1 MRILSE
7 VGYMVF
13 LMAVYYAV
21 THWLGAEFMANF
33 TAFMFDDYIR
43 LWVVHFQPMMPG
55 LGHPAVIVILL
66 ALIVMMIPG
75 FLRISRLA
83 AALIIAVFAVRLA
96 FLAFGAAGA
105 PAPSFTLAIMA
116 AFALGWLFL
125 ASAIG
130 DGGLW
135 GWLRGLNHAD

>member
-1 MRILSE
+1 MRILFE
-7 VGYMVF
+7 IGYMVF
-13 LMAVYYAV
+13 LMAIYYAV

-43 LWVVHFQPMMPG
+43 IWTVHLQPMMPG
-55 LGHPAVIVILL
+55 FGHPAVIVILI

-75 FLRISRLA
+75 LLRISRFA
-83 AALIIAVFAVRLA
+83 AALIIAVFIVRLA
-96 FLAFGAAGA
+96 FLTFGAAGA
-105 PAPSFTLAIMA
+105 PAPSFALAIMA
-116 AFALGWLFL
+116 AFALGWLFM

-135 GWLRGLNHAD
+135 GWLRGLKRAD

>member
-13 LMAVYYAV
+13 LMAVYYAI

-55 LGHPAVIVILL
+55 FGHPAVIVILL

-83 AALIIAVFAVRLA
+83 AALIIAVFVVRLA

>member
-43 LWVVHFQPMMPG
+43 LWAVHFQPMMPG
-55 LGHPAVIVILL
+55 FGHPAVIVILL

-83 AALIIAVFAVRLA
+83 AALTIAVFVVRLA

-105 PAPSFTLAIMA
+105 PTPSFALATMA

-135 GWLRGLNHAD
+135 GRLRGLNHAD